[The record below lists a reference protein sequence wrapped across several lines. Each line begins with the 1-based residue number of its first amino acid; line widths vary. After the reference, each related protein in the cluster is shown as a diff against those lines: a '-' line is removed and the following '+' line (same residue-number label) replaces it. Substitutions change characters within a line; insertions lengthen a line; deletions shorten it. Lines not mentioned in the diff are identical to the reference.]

1 VRVVYLEEA
10 TGTVVLNFM
19 FLPTFIGQ
27 NPIVQKE
34 LKREMNALFVG
45 RPATPALMDEIHHWI
60 IQWLHGKFQIT
71 GLDKYLQAIEEV
83 QDADTTAGRRD
94 ELANQRPNR

>member
-1 VRVVYLEEA
+1 MRVVHFEEE

-34 LKREMNALFVG
+34 LKVELAKLFEGKPV
-45 RPATPALMDEIHHWI
+45 TPALMDEIHCWI
-60 IQWLHGKFQIT
+60 IQWLNDKFQIS
-71 GLDKYLQAIEEV
+71 GLEKYLKAIEEV
-83 QDADTTAGRRD
+83 QDADTI
-94 ELANQRPNR
+94 